1 MGHWASE
8 QLEKKRLR
16 EYQAEWNSDS
26 LDGLV
31 GLTVARRDRGERL
44 WLTGA
49 RAWGRRLFAQKDT
62 LAVGMVLGIILMFLV
77 QMATPWL
84 QAITSV
90 FMLRFPQHLLISNP
104 EGLQL

>member
-8 QLEKKRLR
+8 QLEKNRLR

-44 WLTGA
+44 WLTST
-49 RAWGRRLFAQKDT
+49 RAWVRRVFTEKDT
-62 LAVGMVLGIILMFLV
+62 LVTGMLLGMIITFLV
-77 QMATPWL
+77 QMATP
-84 QAITSV
+84 
-90 FMLRFPQHLLISNP
+90 RP
-104 EGLQL
+104 